1 MSKPIQLTI
10 AALNIHTLET
20 IVETYATAYAFRIPR
35 HLRGDDLRDAIY
47 KYMHQG
53 YLTAAEFAMIVEW
66 LGFDGG
72 LVKTAKNVVMD
83 RLCKGG
89 KAVLPEMGKIEE
101 YAERM
106 GLWEGAEGMEAI
118 GENIKAGM
126 AENDR
131 KDAEGAQARYAG
143 SFPALR

>member
-1 MSKPIQLTI
+1 
-10 AALNIHTLET
+10 
-20 IVETYATAYAFRIPR
+20 
-35 HLRGDDLRDAIY
+35 
-47 KYMHQG
+47 
-53 YLTAAEFAMIVEW
+53 MIVEW

-89 KAVLPEMGKIEE
+89 KAVLPEMRKIEE
-101 YAERM
+101 YAKRM
-106 GLWEGAEGMEAI
+106 GLWEGAKGMEAI